1 MLSAVQIRRK
11 REFEATMAR
20 NKTSL
25 LEDTVGHATV
35 LTNGVV
41 SGSTSLLEDSVGHA
55 TVLTKGVVSGSA
67 SMVRKGFRV
76 AKKSGN
82 LPRTALLKGTTSA
95 SDGKKRIQQELASL
109 LRV

>member
-35 LTNGVV
+35 LTKGVV